1 MFIKVTYAQ
10 FLMTHGVAKAKA
22 NSIAVGI
29 AAKIMKR
36 QPLTG
41 EEAALTQAFLSR
53 PTANRVAEQYVAAAV
68 NSSTQGRIT
77 GFQIDTPDTLD
88 PEASQTTPPGQQV
101 APSQVKVIIMGSKKP
116 MRLSQRPGS
125 PAAAGVKE
133 RHQGAAIL
141 TSNFRGSMGIRTL
154 ADRVASDS

>member
-22 NSIAVGI
+22 NSVAVGI
-29 AAKIMKR
+29 TAKISKR

-53 PTANRVAEQYVAAAV
+53 PTANRAAEQYVAAAV
-68 NSSTQGRIT
+68 NSSTQGRII
-77 GFQIDTPDTLD
+77 GFQIDSPDTLD
-88 PEASQTTPPGQQV
+88 PEPSQTAPPGQQV
-101 APSQVKVIIMGSKKP
+101 APSQVKVILMAPEKSRG
-116 MRLSQRPGS
+116 LSQRPGP
-125 PAAAGVKE
+125 PATARVKE

-154 ADRVASDS
+154 ADRVANDS